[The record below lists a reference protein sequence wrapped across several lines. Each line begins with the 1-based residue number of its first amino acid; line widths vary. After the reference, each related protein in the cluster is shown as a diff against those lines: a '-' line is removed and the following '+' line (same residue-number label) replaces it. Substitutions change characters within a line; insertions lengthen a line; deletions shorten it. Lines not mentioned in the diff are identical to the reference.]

1 MIQTTLSATK
11 RHVLNEH
18 EAAEWLGLDV
28 TTLRDWR
35 FRRVGPAYLKYLNKS
50 VRYPVAELTR
60 FADGS
65 RVPTQTAA

>member
-1 MIQTTLSATK
+1 MTQTAPATK
-11 RHVLNEH
+11 RVMNEH

-50 VRYPVAELTR
+50 VRYPAAELTR
-60 FADGS
+60 FSDQS
-65 RVPTQTAA
+65 RIQTAA